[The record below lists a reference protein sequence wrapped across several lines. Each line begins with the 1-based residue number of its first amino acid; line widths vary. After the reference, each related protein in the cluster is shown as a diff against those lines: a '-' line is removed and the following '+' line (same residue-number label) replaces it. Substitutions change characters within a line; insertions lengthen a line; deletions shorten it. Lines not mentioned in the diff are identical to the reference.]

1 MQDRPCTQV
10 AFSEITMMFARMLT
24 LLLLAVAAP
33 LSAAEKEKHV
43 LLLGIDGCRFDALQ
57 KAKTPNL
64 DRLMA
69 EGIYSPTALIL
80 GDRYRKNDT
89 ISGPGWGSINTGVWA
104 DKHNVQ
110 GNQFKEPRFD
120 KFPHFFHYVK
130 LADPKARTA
139 SIINW
144 SPIAR
149 YIVSSADVSVDTTNS
164 EKAYDKADAD
174 AAAEA
179 IRLLAAESPTALM
192 LYLGEVDEAGHAHGF
207 HPSVPPYIAAIEN
220 VDSLIGS
227 VLDAIEKRTD
237 EEWLIVVTSDHGGA
251 GTGHSNG
258 HTNPDILHSFLI
270 VSGAGAQRGKFDEQV
285 YIVDAV
291 PTLLTYL
298 GIKIDDAWQLDGHA
312 VGLKLQ
318 QADQATSAK

>member
-1 MQDRPCTQV
+1 MR
-10 AFSEITMMFARMLT
+10 IARLLS
-24 LLLLAVAAP
+24 LLLLAIAAP
-33 LSAAEKEKHV
+33 LSAAEKGKHV
-43 LLLGIDGCRFDALQ
+43 LLLGVDGCRFDALQ

-64 DRLMA
+64 DRLIA
-69 EGIYSPTALIL
+69 DGIYSPTALIL
-80 GDRYRKNDT
+80 GDRYQKNDT
-89 ISGPGWGSINTGVWA
+89 ISGPGWGTINTGVWA

-110 GNQFKEPRFD
+110 GNQFKKPHFD

-130 LADPKARTA
+130 LADPKAKTV

-144 SPIAR
+144 SPIAK
-149 YIVSSADVSVDTTNS
+149 YIVSSADVSTDTAS
-164 EKAYDKADAD
+164 SGKSYDKADAD

-179 IRLLAAESPTALM
+179 IRLLEAESPTAMM
-192 LYLGEVDEAGHAHGF
+192 LYQGEVDEAGHAHGF
-207 HPSVPPYIAAIEN
+207 HPSVPQYIAAIEN
-220 VDSLIGS
+220 VDSLLGP

-237 EEWLIVVTSDHGGA
+237 EEWLIVVTSDHGGS
-251 GTGHSNG
+251 GRGHSNG

-270 VSGAGAQRGKFDEQV
+270 VSGAGAQRGKFNDQV

-312 VGLKLQ
+312 VGLKKSLTT
-318 QADQATSAK
+318 DQTTSEK